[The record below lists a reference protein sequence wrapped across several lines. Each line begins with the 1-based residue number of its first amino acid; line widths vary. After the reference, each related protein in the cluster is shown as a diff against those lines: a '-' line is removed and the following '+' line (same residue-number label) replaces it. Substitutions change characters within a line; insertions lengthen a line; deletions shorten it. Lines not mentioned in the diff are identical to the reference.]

1 MSKKIFYAE
10 IDSPNPL
17 ADWLGLSDT
26 RRIEKINQIVDQV
39 NPDFNKQ
46 LLVVAAKKD
55 GQVVVRILN
64 PLTASVRGTLLL
76 DFEECIK
83 KNVDQGLT
91 AWGEALGD
99 KNSLRNLRG
108 IEVKVS

>member
-1 MSKKIFYAE
+1 MSKKMFYAE
-10 IDSPNPL
+10 IDSPNPS
-17 ADWLGLSDT
+17 ADWLSLSDVE
-26 RRIEKINQIVDQV
+26 RNEKINQIINQV
-39 NPDFNKQ
+39 SPHFNKK

-55 GQVVVRILN
+55 GHVIVRILN
-64 PLTASVRGTLLL
+64 PLIASVRGNLLL

-83 KNVDQGLT
+83 KNIDQGLT
-91 AWGEALGD
+91 VWGEALGD

>member
-1 MSKKIFYAE
+1 MSKKIFFAE
-10 IDSPNPL
+10 VDSPNPS
-17 ADWLGLSDT
+17 AAWLSLSDIK
-26 RRIEKINQIVDQV
+26 RNEKINQTISQV

-55 GQVVVRILN
+55 GQIVVRILN
-64 PLTASVRGTLLL
+64 PLNASVRGGLLL

-83 KNVDQGLT
+83 KNIDQGLT
-91 AWGEALGD
+91 VWGEALGD

>member
-1 MSKKIFYAE
+1 MSQRQYLKSIELEIQRINKI
-10 IDSPNPL
+10 IDQLN
-17 ADWLGLSDT
+17 SDFK
-26 RRIEKINQIVDQV
+26 EL
-39 NPDFNKQ
+39 

-55 GQVVVRILN
+55 GQVVVRMLN
-64 PLTASVRGTLLL
+64 PLTASKRGTLLL

-91 AWGEALGD
+91 VWGEALGD

>member
-1 MSKKIFYAE
+1 MFYAE
-10 IDSPNPL
+10 VDSPNPSV
-17 ADWLGLSDT
+17 DWLSLSDAQ
-26 RRIEKINQIVDQV
+26 RVEKINQVINLVS
-39 NPDFNKQ
+39 PDLNKQ

-55 GQVVVRILN
+55 GEVVVRILN
-64 PLTASVRGTLLL
+64 SLTASVRGGLLL
-76 DFEECIK
+76 DFEEFIK
-83 KNVDQGLT
+83 KNIDQGLT

>member
-10 IDSPNPL
+10 VDSPHPT
-17 ADWLGLSDT
+17 ADWLALSDAQ
-26 RRIEKINQIVDQV
+26 RIEKINQTINQV
-39 NPDFNKQ
+39 YPDFSKQ
-46 LLVVAAKKD
+46 LLVVSAKKD

-64 PLTASVRGTLLL
+64 PLVASVRGSLLL

-83 KNVDQGLT
+83 KHIDHGLT

>member
-1 MSKKIFYAE
+1 MSNKNFYAE
-10 IDSPNPL
+10 VDSPNPSASWL
-17 ADWLGLSDT
+17 ALSESL
-26 RRIEKINQIVDQV
+26 RIEKINQVIDQK
-39 NPDFNKQ
+39 NTTFSKE
-46 LLVVAAKKD
+46 LLVVSAKNN
-55 GQVVVRILN
+55 GEVVVRILS

-76 DFEECIK
+76 DFEEFLKQEI
-83 KNVDQGLT
+83 DQGIT